1 MMATA
6 IADPDHLLERLYLE
20 YHRPIVNY
28 LYRMVGDSEQAEEL
42 AQDVFVR
49 AYGGLFRL
57 DEGSN
62 YRAWLYRIATNLAYD
77 TLRRRR
83 LVSWF
88 ALRET
93 DADEHATQGPD
104 RLAEQQAVQEALM
117 RIPETYRSVLVLF
130 SVQGYAV
137 KEIAGLLGVSEGAVK
152 TRLSRAREMFRKA
165 FDDEKQG

>member
-1 MMATA
+1 MATA

-88 ALRET
+88 SLRET
-93 DADEHATQGPD
+93 DADEQAGRGPD

>member
-6 IADPDHLLERLYLE
+6 IVESDDLLERLYLE

-49 AYGGLFRL
+49 AYGGLARL
-57 DEGSN
+57 EENSN

-83 LVSWF
+83 LVRWF
-88 ALRET
+88 SLRET
-93 DADEHATQGPD
+93 DQDERVTQGPD
-104 RLAEQQAVQEALM
+104 RLAEHQAIQQALM
-117 RIPETYRSVLVLF
+117 RVPETYRSALVLF

-137 KEIAGLLGVSEGAVK
+137 KEIAESLGISEGAVK

-165 FDDEKQG
+165 FHDEK